1 MTQLGLPLVKPAD
14 AREAE
19 FLVSEAN
26 ARAVHQLDHWGAWPV
41 MAAMLAGPRK
51 SGRSMLARYF
61 VRKTGGTMIDDAE
74 RVSETALFHAWN
86 TAQAERHPLLI
97 VVDAP
102 PPEWKV
108 RLPDLRS
115 RLAATPV
122 LRIGIP
128 DDALIGDLLTELFR
142 RRELDARSELVRWLS
157 RRIERSYVAIHRVVD
172 VLEQLATSR
181 NSRKLSIPLAKPAL
195 AEARLLIDGGAG
207 IRDEAE

>member
-19 FLVSEAN
+19 FLISDAN
-26 ARAVHQLDHWGAWPV
+26 ARAVHQLDHWGTWPV

-61 VRKTGGTMIDDAE
+61 VGKAGGSMIDDAE
-74 RVSETALFHAWN
+74 RVAETDLFHAWN
-86 TAQAERHPLLI
+86 IAQVERRPLLI

-102 PPEWKV
+102 PPEWRV

-157 RRIERSYVAIHRVVD
+157 RRIERSYVTIHRVVD
-172 VLEQLATSR
+172 TLEQLATSR
-181 NSRKLSIPLAKPAL
+181 NSRKLSIPLAKPVL
-195 AEARLLIDGGAG
+195 IEARLLIDGDTDA
-207 IRDEAE
+207 RNEAE